1 MSRAPRGHWPL
12 VSLVVFVFAIGLLIE
27 GYTHGVLG
35 ENSADEPPVSPHA
48 VAAPASVTNGGPV
61 LTVVNGQPRSYQIPP
76 KTVVLSFDD
85 GPEPT
90 WTPRI
95 LAVLERYRVP
105 ASFFLVGAHAASYPG
120 LVRAELQDGDQ
131 VGSHTYT
138 HANLGALPRWRE
150 SLELTLT
157 QNALAGAAGI
167 HTRLLRMPY
176 SSEPDA
182 ISAADWQAAR
192 QAAQDGY
199 LVVFTSLD
207 TTDWARPGV
216 RHIVAAA
223 MPKDGRGA
231 VIMFHDG
238 GGDRAETVAALPEII
253 QRLKAE
259 GYRFATVTGA
269 LKLAEGDVPVSRSQ
283 QVVGT
288 ALVYTQQG
296 ADKAVAVLAVALITM
311 SVLTVLRVLLLV
323 GFAVAHRRR
332 ERRQA
337 RWIPPDAPRFLPDV
351 SVVIPAYNEAAGIAA
366 TVRSMAASRYRG
378 RLEIIVVDDGS
389 TDDTA
394 AIARGLGIP
403 DVYVITQPNTG
414 KPGALNRGI
423 AEARSEILVLV
434 DGDTVFE
441 PGTIERLVAPLSDP
455 EIGAV
460 SGNTKVGNRGGFI
473 GGWQHL
479 EYVMGFN
486 LDRRMYDMLG
496 IMPTVPGAIGAFRR
510 QALRQVGWVSHDTL
524 AEDTDLTMALCR
536 TPWRI
541 VYTADAIAW
550 TEAPASLRQLWKQR
564 YRWSYGT
571 MQAMWKHRRAVIEH
585 GRSGRF
591 GRLCLTYLTLFQVL
605 MPLVAPA
612 IDISSLY
619 GLIFLNKLHV
629 AIFWLSFVA
638 LQALAG
644 GYALR
649 LDREPLRALWVLP
662 FQQVVYRQLMYLVT
676 IQSAMTALLGTR
688 QRWQVIRRSGVFV
701 GQGR

>member
-510 QALRQVGWVSHDTL
+510 QALRQVGGVSHDTL

-688 QRWQVIRRSGVFV
+688 QRWQVIRRSGVFA